1 MTIAAPVPPLTLRNA
16 TLDDLVD
23 VLRAQHA
30 RKIDVIVPAER
41 LRAVGT
47 HIELVGTE
55 PLVTED
61 GVTATAGRYLPTAHC
76 DQDIATKLGIP
87 SPYLRRTRQ
96 EHPRLYEANINGWLQ
111 ADPHRRF
118 LFRALAGNGRTGVGR
133 ALLSNSYKIVDNLDV
148 LMAALAGIAD
158 SGVAVQIDG
167 ADLTERRMFLRVACE
182 QIQAYAPDLVT
193 GYRSPFSGADAASY
207 PVVFAGF
214 LLANSETGDGAFT
227 ITPRLT
233 LQVCRNGMTI
243 NRDVMREIHLG
254 GRMDDGIV
262 RWSPDTLAKSMALVT
277 ARARDAVRTFLDVG
291 YVRAKIAELSREA
304 SVEVAEPD
312 KTIEFVAT
320 KLSFTKD
327 QQQLILQHFIKGGAI
342 TAGGVMH
349 AVTSAAQVLDDAEK
363 AFELESRGVQAMHL
377 AAAL

>member
-1 MTIAAPVPPLTLRNA
+1 MTSAAPFPPLTLRNA

-47 HIELVGTE
+47 HLELVGTE

-87 SPYLRRTRQ
+87 SQYLRRTRE

-118 LFRALAGNGRTGVGR
+118 LFRALAGQGRTGVGR

-148 LMAALAGIAD
+148 LMAALAGITD

-193 GYRSPFSGADAASY
+193 GYRSPFSGADAASH

-233 LQVCRNGMTI
+233 LQVCRNGMTL
-243 NRDVMREIHLG
+243 NRDVMREVHLG
-254 GRMDDGIV
+254 GRMDDGII

-277 ARARDAVRTFLDVG
+277 ARARDAVRTFLDVD
-291 YVRAKIAELSREA
+291 YVRAKIAELSRQA
-304 SVEVAEPD
+304 RVEIAEPNQ
-312 KTIEFVAT
+312 TIAFVAT

-363 AFELESRGVQAMHL
+363 AFELESRAVEAMRL

>member
-1 MTIAAPVPPLTLRNA
+1 MTIASPLPPLTLRNA
-16 TLDDLVD
+16 SLDDLVE

-47 HIELVGTE
+47 HLELIGTE
-55 PLVTED
+55 PLVSEA

-87 SPYLRRTRQ
+87 SPYLRRLR
-96 EHPRLYEANINGWLQ
+96 EENGRLYDANVNGWLQ

-118 LFRALAGNGRTGVGR
+118 LFRGLAGSGRTGIGR
-133 ALLSNSYKIVDNLDV
+133 ALLSNSYKVIDNLDV
-148 LMAALAGIAD
+148 LMAALDGIKE

-182 QIQAYAPDLVT
+182 QIQAYAPELV
-193 GYRSPFSGADAASY
+193 GDYRSPFSGASAAAY

-243 NRDVMREIHLG
+243 NRDVVREVHLG

-262 RWSPDTLAKSMALVT
+262 RWSQDTLAKSMQLVT
-277 ARARDAVRTFLDVG
+277 ARARDAVRTFLDVD
-291 YVRAKIAELSREA
+291 YVQTKITELAREA
-304 SVEVAEPD
+304 RVAVTEPE
-312 KTIEFVAT
+312 KTIEFVST
-320 KLSFTKD
+320 RLSFTKD
-327 QQQLILQHFIKGGAI
+327 QQQLILQHFYKGGAI

-349 AVTSAAQVLDDAEK
+349 AVTSAAQLLDDAEK
-363 AFELESRGVQAMHL
+363 AFEMESRGVEAMHL
-377 AAAL
+377 AASF

>member
-148 LMAALAGIAD
+148 LMAALAGITD

-277 ARARDAVRTFLDVG
+277 ARARDAVRTFLDSG

-304 SVEVAEPD
+304 RVEVAEPD

-377 AAAL
+377 AATL

>member
-1 MTIAAPVPPLTLRNA
+1 MTLRNA

-47 HIELVGTE
+47 HLELIGTE
-55 PLVTED
+55 PLVTKD

-87 SPYLRRTRQ
+87 AQYLRRTREEQ
-96 EHPRLYEANINGWLQ
+96 PRLYEANINGWLQ
-111 ADPHRRF
+111 ADPRRRF

-148 LMAALAGIAD
+148 LMAALAGITD

-193 GYRSPFSGADAASY
+193 GYRSPFSGADAAAH

-243 NRDVMREIHLG
+243 NRDVLREVHLG

-277 ARARDAVRTFLDVG
+277 ARARDAVRTFLDVD
-291 YVRAKIAELSREA
+291 YVRAKIAELSRQA
-304 SVEVAEPD
+304 RVEVAEPD
-312 KTIEFVAT
+312 QTIAFVAT

-327 QQQLILQHFIKGGAI
+327 QQQLILQHFIKGGAL

-363 AFELESRGVQAMHL
+363 AFELESRAVQAMHL

>member
-1 MTIAAPVPPLTLRNA
+1 MTTAAPFPPLTLRNA

-47 HIELVGTE
+47 HLELIGTE
-55 PLVTED
+55 PLVTKD

-87 SPYLRRTRQ
+87 AQYLRRTREEQ
-96 EHPRLYEANINGWLQ
+96 PRLYEANINGWLQ
-111 ADPHRRF
+111 ADPRRRF

-148 LMAALAGIAD
+148 LMAALAGITD

-193 GYRSPFSGADAASY
+193 GYRSPFSGADAAAH

-243 NRDVMREIHLG
+243 NRDVLREVHLG

-277 ARARDAVRTFLDVG
+277 ARARDAVRTFLDVD
-291 YVRAKIAELSREA
+291 YVRAKIAELSRQA
-304 SVEVAEPD
+304 RVEVAEPD
-312 KTIEFVAT
+312 QTIAFVAT

-327 QQQLILQHFIKGGAI
+327 QQQLILQHFIKGGAL

-363 AFELESRGVQAMHL
+363 AFELESRAVQAMHL

>member
-1 MTIAAPVPPLTLRNA
+1 MTIAAPFPPLALRNA

-47 HIELVGTE
+47 HLELVGTE

-87 SPYLRRTRQ
+87 AQYLRRTREEQ
-96 EHPRLYEANINGWLQ
+96 PRLYEANINGWLQ

-148 LMAALAGIAD
+148 LMAALAGITD

-182 QIQAYAPDLVT
+182 QIHAYAPDLVT
-193 GYRSPFSGADAASY
+193 GYRSPFSGADAAAH

-243 NRDVMREIHLG
+243 NRDVLREVHLG
-254 GRMDDGIV
+254 GRMDDGVV
-262 RWSPDTLAKSMALVT
+262 RWSPDTLAKSMALIT
-277 ARARDAVRTFLDVG
+277 ARARDAVRTFLDVD
-291 YVRAKIAELSREA
+291 YVRAKIAELSRQA
-304 SVEVAEPD
+304 CVDVAEPD
-312 KTIEFVAT
+312 QTIAFVAT

-327 QQQLILQHFIKGGAI
+327 QQQLILQHFIKGGAL

-363 AFELESRGVQAMHL
+363 AFELESRAVQAMHL
-377 AAAL
+377 AATL